1 MKNWL
6 FVVFVGVLGVFSF
19 SEAWGQN
26 TIELNDL
33 YEKLSS
39 EHEEGLTA
47 LLQMIGEPKNNREL
61 ATKGVLLMK
70 SAAFQSGPGD
80 KLSTFKEGH
89 TFLENAIAE
98 EPENAE
104 YLFFRLLIQE
114 NAPRI
119 LGYNDNITADASRIT
134 ESYSNLSKEL
144 KNAIL
149 AYSKTSKALNSEDL
163 E

>member
-6 FVVFVGVLGVFSF
+6 FVVFVGIVGVFNSG
-19 SEAWGQN
+19 SAWSQN
-26 TIELNDL
+26 TIELTDL
-33 YEKLSS
+33 YEQLSS
-39 EHEEGLTA
+39 ENEEGLTT
-47 LLQMIGEPKNNREL
+47 LLEKIGEPGSNRET

-70 SAAFQSGPGD
+70 SAAFESGPGD
-80 KLSTFKEGH
+80 KLSAFKDGR
-89 TFLENAIAE
+89 TLLENAIAK
-98 EPENAE
+98 EPDNAE

-119 LGYNDNITADASRIT
+119 LGYSDNIDTDVASIT
-134 ESYSNLSKEL
+134 KSYSSLSEEL